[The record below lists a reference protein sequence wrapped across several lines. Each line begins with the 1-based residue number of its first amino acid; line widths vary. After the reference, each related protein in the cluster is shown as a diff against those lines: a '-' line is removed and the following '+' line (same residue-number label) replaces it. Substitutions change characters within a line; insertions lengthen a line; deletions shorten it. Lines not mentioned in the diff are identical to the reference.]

1 MTRGGY
7 NVLSAPVSLCISRK
21 KNRKGLC
28 DFVAYCVCSLQYVVK
43 EGSVAEGVGSSVY
56 WSVLSYSLMQYSFLP
71 FLCLPACVFRHLII
85 YV

>member
-7 NVLSAPVSLCISRK
+7 NGTECTCIIMYFTE

-28 DFVAYCVCSLQYVVK
+28 NFVAYCLCSLQYVVK

-56 WSVLSYSLMQYSFLP
+56 WSVLSYSLMQYSFLL
-71 FLCLPACVFRHLII
+71 FSVCRLVYLGI
-85 YV
+85 